1 MTIHIVGLGP
11 GDPGHMT
18 VETRELLR
26 TGAPVILRTRRHP
39 TIDALDGDGA
49 WTDCDDLYQSGAAF
63 EAVYEAIAQR
73 VVTAAMAGDVVY
85 AVPGHPL
92 FAEASV
98 ARIAAAATANGIAVA
113 LHPGVSFVD
122 VAATALGSDLGD
134 VQICDA
140 QDGRFDSQRPV
151 LFAQVYDRDV
161 AAALKLRLLDVY
173 PAEHEVRVLHSLGTA
188 EQSIRD
194 MPLSAIDRTAWSYL
208 DSLYVPRLD
217 AEEDVRR
224 FDGLLAIVRRLH
236 ALDGCPWDREQT
248 HESLRHHLLE
258 ESYEVLEAIDSGDP
272 DALAEELGDLLLQ
285 VLMHAAVGERAGT
298 FSFEDVNEGIARKL
312 VRRHPHV
319 FAGAAGET
327 ADEVFA
333 NWERIK
339 KTEKARESVLD
350 GVPESLPAL
359 AASQTLQGRARRAG
373 FDWPDIQIPLAKL
386 AEEIEELALAED
398 ASEREAEFGDVA
410 MVLAGIGQ
418 RIGIDAEQALRGANR
433 RFRARFGIVERL
445 AAEREIDLVA
455 AGIKEIAGLWDEA
468 KQRIASGGEGNP
480 PGVS

>member
-11 GDPGHMT
+11 GDLGHLT
-18 VETRELLR
+18 IGTRDLLHSGSR
-26 TGAPVILRTRRHP
+26 VILRTRRHP
-39 TIDALDGDGA
+39 TVDALDSVRT

-63 EAVYEAIAQR
+63 DDIYEAIAQR
-73 VVTAAMAGDVVY
+73 VVTAAVAGDVVY

-98 ARIAAAATANGIAVA
+98 ARIAAAATARGFAVA

-122 VAATALGSDLGD
+122 VVATALGTDLGD

-161 AAALKLRLLDVY
+161 AATLKLRLLDVY
-173 PAEHEVRVLHSLGTA
+173 PADHEVQVLHALGTA
-188 EQSIRD
+188 EQGVSAL
-194 MPLSAIDRTAWSYL
+194 PLSAIDRTAWSYL
-208 DSLYVPRLD
+208 DSLYVPMLD

-285 VLMHAAVGERAGT
+285 VLMHAAVGERNGT
-298 FSFEDVNEGIARKL
+298 FSYEDVNEGIARKL

-319 FAGAAGET
+319 FAGAAGDT

-333 NWERIK
+333 NWEKIK
-339 KTEKARESVLD
+339 KSEKSRDSVLE
-350 GVPESLPAL
+350 GVPVSLPAL

-373 FDWPDIQIPLAKL
+373 FDWPDTQIPLAKL

-418 RIGIDAEQALRGANR
+418 RIGIDAEQALRGANQ

-445 AAEREIDLVA
+445 AAERGIDLVA
-455 AGIKEIAGLWDEA
+455 AGVEEIVALWQEA
-468 KQRIASGGEGNP
+468 KQAIASGDEGNP